1 LRYIT
6 YSAYIKLLL
15 FAAFAAIS
23 LAARYWGLFVQWLH
37 GLRGRDWAT
46 IPAVIDIVSVVPQTK
61 KTNYGE
67 QERIVSYL
75 GTLTY
80 CYRNP
85 ELQMGDFSR
94 MFGTEVAAKAW
105 VGSYKGRSVM
115 VHVDPRDPSQSVL
128 RKEEL

>member
-1 LRYIT
+1 LRLLSF
-6 YSAYIKLLL
+6 SAAIKLL
-15 FAAFAAIS
+15 FFVTFAAIS

-37 GLRGRDWAT
+37 GRRGRDWAT
-46 IPAVIDIVSVVPQTK
+46 IPAVIDIVSVVPQTQQ
-61 KTNYGE
+61 TDYGA
-67 QERIVSYL
+67 QERVVSYL

-80 CYRNP
+80 CYHNP

-94 MFGTEVAAKAW
+94 MFGTEAEAKAW
-105 VGSYKGRSVM
+105 VDSCKGRSVM